1 MFLRLLLEIVL
12 SVKTKARE
20 IPVNVLENSQICF
33 LDLTNCINEEIRNN
47 KFPDSL
53 KLPGITPVYKKLD
66 NSDKA
71 NYKLVSV
78 LPCLSKVF

>member
-1 MFLRLLLEIVL
+1 MP
-12 SVKTKARE
+12 SVKTKAGE
-20 IPVNVLENSQICF
+20 IAVNVLKKSQICF
-33 LDLTNCINEEIRNN
+33 LDLTNCINEAIRNN

-66 NSDKA
+66 PNDKA

-78 LPCLSKVF
+78 LPWLSKVFKKNRIW